1 MATGYNMKQQAP
13 HLLPAILLAVINMKI
28 IYGKDRY
35 VGENYFVF
43 ELLCYVS
50 WKETDITVKR
60 CNTYYSYRA
69 AGEHSS
75 HLGYDTV

>member
-1 MATGYNMKQQAP
+1 LKTHRTPHPRTECHTLCMLSLHMCKILKMATGYNMKQQAP

-50 WKETDITVKR
+50 
-60 CNTYYSYRA
+60 
-69 AGEHSS
+69 
-75 HLGYDTV
+75 

>member
-1 MATGYNMKQQAP
+1 MCKILKMATGYNMKQQAP

-50 WKETDITVKR
+50 
-60 CNTYYSYRA
+60 
-69 AGEHSS
+69 
-75 HLGYDTV
+75 

>member
-1 MATGYNMKQQAP
+1 MCKILKMATGYNMKQQAP

-35 VGENYFVF
+35 GGENYFVF

-50 WKETDITVKR
+50 
-60 CNTYYSYRA
+60 
-69 AGEHSS
+69 
-75 HLGYDTV
+75 